1 LLTDNPAHRSRAAYV
16 TIHKNDIV
24 RKMNSAANIDVIIL
38 AAGQGTR
45 MKSALTKV
53 LHPVGG
59 QALISHV
66 IEAAKSLANT
76 KIHIIVGQNASAV
89 KKHVL
94 NAHPDL
100 EVNWAMQT
108 EQLGTGHAVLQ
119 ALPNLDT
126 ANTALILC
134 GDVPLIKSGELNK
147 LIETAALNQ
156 LALLT
161 TALDDPTG
169 YGRIIRDTEGNV
181 CKIVEHRDC
190 DDSQRATRE
199 INTGFMALPVSML
212 SSTLSK
218 LENNNDQQE
227 YYLTDVIKLAKAQGD
242 SVTGICTNDFSSV
255 LGVNSR
261 SDLAQCEKHYQMR
274 RAQTYMDAGV
284 SIIDPARVTFRG
296 SVSIE
301 PDCSLDINT
310 IIEGPTCI
318 GSNVVIGAN
327 SIVRGSVL
335 ADGCKIEPN
344 CVIEDAH
351 VGASAVLGPFARI
364 RPGSKLSENVR
375 IGNFVE
381 VKNSTLAAGA
391 KANHLSYV
399 GDSDIGAST
408 NIGAGVIT
416 CNYDGAYKH
425 RTVIGENVFV
435 GSDCQLVAPVTIGNN
450 ATIGAG
456 TTVTTD
462 VEADTLSIS
471 RTKQKSV
478 QGWKRPTKK

>member
-1 LLTDNPAHRSRAAYV
+1 
-16 TIHKNDIV
+16 
-24 RKMNSAANIDVIIL
+24 MNSAANIDVIIL

-45 MKSALTKV
+45 MKSSLTKV

-66 IEAAKSLANT
+66 IETAEALDNT
-76 KIHIIVGQNASAV
+76 NIHIVVGQNADV
-89 KKHVL
+89 IKQHVL
-94 NAHPDL
+94 TAHPHL
-100 EVNWAMQT
+100 KVTWAAQT
-108 EQLGTGHAVLQ
+108 EQLGTGHAVQ
-119 ALPNLDT
+119 QVLPNLG
-126 ANTALILC
+126 ASNTVLILY
-134 GDVPLIKSGELNK
+134 GDVPLIRSTELTK
-147 LIETAALNQ
+147 LTEIAALGQ

-161 TALDDPTG
+161 TELDDPTG
-169 YGRIIRDTEGNV
+169 YGRIIRDSEQNV
-181 CKIVEHRDC
+181 CEIIEHRDC
-190 DDSQRATRE
+190 SDSQRATKE
-199 INTGFMALPVSML
+199 INTGFMALPVEVL
-212 SSTLSK
+212 TGALGK
-218 LENNNDQQE
+218 LDNNNDQKE
-227 YYLTDVIKLAKAQGD
+227 YYLTDIVKLVKSQGE
-242 SVTGICTNDFSSV
+242 SITGVCTNDSGSV

-261 SDLAQCEKHYQMR
+261 RDLAECEKHYQTS
-274 RAQTYMDAGV
+274 RAQSYMDAGV
-284 SIIDPARVTFRG
+284 TIIDPTRVTFRG

-301 PDCSLDINT
+301 PDCSLDVNT
-310 IIEGPTCI
+310 VIEGPTTI
-318 GSNVVIGAN
+318 GCNVEIGAN

-335 ADGCKIEPN
+335 ADGCRIEPN
-344 CVIEDAH
+344 CVVEDAH

-364 RPGSKLSENVR
+364 RPGSELGANVR

-399 GDSDIGAST
+399 GDSDVGANT

-456 TTVTTD
+456 TTVTND
-462 VEADTLSIS
+462 VEADTLAIS
-471 RTKQKSV
+471 RTKQKSI

>member
-1 LLTDNPAHRSRAAYV
+1 
-16 TIHKNDIV
+16 
-24 RKMNSAANIDVIIL
+24 MNSAANIDVIIL
-38 AAGQGTR
+38 AAGRGTR

-59 QALISHV
+59 QAIISHV
-66 IEAAKSLANT
+66 IKTAEALAKTN
-76 KIHIIVGQNASAV
+76 IHIVVGQNVEEV
-89 KKHVL
+89 KQHVL
-94 NAHPDL
+94 TAHPNL
-100 EVNWAMQT
+100 EVNWTMQT
-108 EQLGTGHAVLQ
+108 EQLGTGHAVQQ
-119 ALPNLDT
+119 ALQNLG
-126 ANTALILC
+126 ASNTALVLY
-134 GDVPLIKSGELNK
+134 GDVPLIETGELNK
-147 LIETAALNQ
+147 LVEIARLDQ

-161 TALDDPTG
+161 TELDDPTG
-169 YGRIIRDTEGNV
+169 YGRIIRDAEQNV
-181 CKIVEHRDC
+181 CEIVEHRDC
-190 DDSQRATRE
+190 DVSQRNTKE
-199 INTGFMALPVSML
+199 INTGFMALPVGML
-212 SSTLSK
+212 SSALSK

-227 YYLTDVIKLAKAQGD
+227 YYLTDVIKLAKAKGESITGVCTLD
-242 SVTGICTNDFSSV
+242 SGSV

-261 SDLAQCEKHYQMR
+261 SDLAECEKYYQAR

-284 SIIDPARVTFRG
+284 TIIDPARVTFRG
-296 SVSIE
+296 NVTIE
-301 PDCSLDINT
+301 ADCSLDVNT
-310 IIEGPTCI
+310 VIEGPTRI

-344 CVIEDAH
+344 CVIDGAH
-351 VGASAVLGPFARI
+351 IGASSVLGPFARI
-364 RPGSKLSENVR
+364 RPGSELGENVR

-381 VKNSTLAAGA
+381 VKNSTLAAGS
-391 KANHLSYV
+391 KANHLSYI
-399 GDSDIGAST
+399 GDSDVGAST

-456 TTVTTD
+456 TTVTID
-462 VEADTLSIS
+462 VDADTLAIS
-471 RTKQKSV
+471 RTKQKSI